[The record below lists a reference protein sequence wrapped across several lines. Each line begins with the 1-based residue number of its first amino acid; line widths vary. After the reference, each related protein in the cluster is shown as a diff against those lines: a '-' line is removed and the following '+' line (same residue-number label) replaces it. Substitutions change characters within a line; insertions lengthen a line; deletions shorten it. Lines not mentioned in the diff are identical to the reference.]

1 MRNTFNGAQK
11 VLFCATFNKKIIQK
25 RYPVPTF
32 CLYFDAQR
40 GSMAQPVVLQ
50 LSEATGIDN
59 QWANGQMAVKSIL
72 LFDGSG
78 RLSQ

>member
-1 MRNTFNGAQK
+1 
-11 VLFCATFNKKIIQK
+11 
-25 RYPVPTF
+25 
-32 CLYFDAQR
+32 
-40 GSMAQPVVLQ
+40 MAQPVVLQ